1 MPGLNRTGPLGE
13 GPRTGRGLGLCNP
26 RSGAS
31 ATRFAWGAGRGLGFG
46 RGRGFGRG
54 FGPGMGRGRGYG
66 RGFGPGMG
74 WGRGYGRGFGWW
86 RFGDPWSTGY
96 APAYPAETLEP
107 GEEVEILRSEAD
119 SLKNTLDQIK
129 KRIEKLERKSAE

>member
-26 RSGAS
+26 RSRGL
-31 ATRFAWGAGRGLGFG
+31 ATQFAWGAGRGLGFG

-54 FGPGMGRGRGYG
+54 FGPGMS
-66 RGFGPGMG
+66 
-74 WGRGYGRGFGWW
+74 WGRGYGRGFGW
-86 RFGDPWSTGY
+86 RRSGAPWSTGY
-96 APAYPAETLEP
+96 APAYPPETLEP

-119 SLKNTLDQIK
+119 SLKNALDQIK
-129 KRIEKLERKSAE
+129 KRIEKLERKSSE

>member
-1 MPGLNRTGPLGE
+1 MPGLNRTGPWGE

-26 RSGAS
+26 RSGGLA
-31 ATRFAWGAGRGLGFG
+31 ARFAWGSG

-54 FGPGMGRGRGYG
+54 GGLG

-86 RFGDPWSTGY
+86 RFGVPRGAGY
-96 APAYPAETLEP
+96 AQAYGSAPLAPT
-107 GEEVEILRSEAD
+107 EEIDMLRAEAD
-119 SLKNTLDQIK
+119 SLKSSLAEIN
-129 KRIEKLERKSAE
+129 KRIEELQSKSAE

>member
-26 RSGAS
+26 RSRGL
-31 ATRFAWGAGRGLGFG
+31 ATQFAWGAGRGRGFG
-46 RGRGFGRG
+46 RGFGPGMGWGRGYGRG

-66 RGFGPGMG
+66 RGFG
-74 WGRGYGRGFGWW
+74 WT
-86 RFGDPWSTGY
+86 RFGGPGGVGY
-96 APAYPAETLEP
+96 APAYGADPLEP

-119 SLKNTLDQIK
+119 SLKNALREVN
-129 KRIEKLERKSAE
+129 KRVEELERQFSE

>member
-26 RSGAS
+26 RSGDL
-31 ATRFAWGAGRGLGFG
+31 ATRFAWGAGRGHGFG
-46 RGRGFGRG
+46 RGRGF
-54 FGPGMGRGRGYG
+54 G

-74 WGRGYGRGFGWW
+74 WGRGYGRGFGWR
-86 RFGDPWSTGY
+86 RFGASWSTGY
-96 APAYPAETLEP
+96 APAYTPETLES

-119 SLKNTLDQIK
+119 SLKKALDQIN
-129 KRIEKLERKSAE
+129 KRIDKLERKSSE